1 MKVQRVSGLAQALIC
16 AVCYLA
22 AAFSVSGVSPFSIE
36 GSAMAAMSLGTSV
49 VIYLGVMTD
58 KLYEASQQK
67 SYEVTS
73 IEQRLRYI
81 ERRLMNS
88 EMAPYELLR
97 QITNVLSEWDP
108 ATDQSYGARKTIHCV
123 SIWMRSFFNRF
134 RVAPSEQLLA
144 FLVQLS
150 AEQSYMD
157 GEKRTLFWEKMREQW
172 PVQMRTYRQALNQFS
187 LPRQQYGQLQMTDNE
202 ELEMSGFCL

>member
-1 MKVQRVSGLAQALIC
+1 
-16 AVCYLA
+16 
-22 AAFSVSGVSPFSIE
+22 
-36 GSAMAAMSLGTSV
+36 
-49 VIYLGVMTD
+49 MTD

-108 ATDQSYGARKTIHCV
+108 ATDQNYGARKTIHWV
-123 SIWMRSFFNRF
+123 SIWLRSFFNRF
-134 RVAPSEQLLA
+134 QVPPSERLLE
-144 FLVQLS
+144 FLVKKS
-150 AEQSYMD
+150 VEESYMD
-157 GEKRTLFWEKMREQW
+157 GEKLTLFWDKMQEQW
-172 PVQMRTYRQALNQFS
+172 PVLMSRYQQTLDSFGQ
-187 LPRQQYGQLQMTDNE
+187 PRPSYDELQMTPAE
-202 ELEMSGFCL
+202 TLEMSGFGP